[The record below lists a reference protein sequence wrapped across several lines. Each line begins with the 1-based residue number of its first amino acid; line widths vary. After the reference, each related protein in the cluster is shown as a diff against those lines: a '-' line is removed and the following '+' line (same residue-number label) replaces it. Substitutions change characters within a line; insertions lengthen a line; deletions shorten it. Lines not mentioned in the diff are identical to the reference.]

1 VHGPTVA
8 PVIEQTAAMGA
19 GPNVAVDLT
28 GKVALVTGG
37 GRGIGRAVAV
47 GYAAAGARVVL
58 AARTGAEIDAVAAE
72 IAAAGGDALAVVTD
86 VKDRAAVVNLV
97 ERTIDRFSRLDLVF
111 ANAGVVAAADSTTP
125 VDDFAHVLDVNLT
138 SIHTLARIAEPH
150 LRARGGKFLVM
161 GSGAGR
167 RPFPGGAG
175 YSVSKAGLAML
186 VRCLAVEWRAVPI
199 AVNEIIPGP
208 VKTVMAWRVLDSPQ
222 LPDGVRLDWYKEPED
237 VVPMALFLA
246 GLPDDGPT
254 GQTFSLLGRD
264 G

>member
-1 VHGPTVA
+1 L
-8 PVIEQTAAMGA
+8 EQNAAMSA
-19 GPNVAVDLT
+19 EANRPVDLT
-28 GKVALVTGG
+28 GKVAIVTGG
-37 GRGIGRAVAV
+37 GRGIGRAVAI
-47 GYAAAGARVVL
+47 GYAAAGASVVV
-58 AARTGAEIDAVAAE
+58 AARTEDEIDDVAAA
-72 IAAAGGDALAVVTD
+72 ITAAGGAALPVVTD
-86 VKDRAAVVNLV
+86 VTDRRAVENLV
-97 ERTIDRFSRLDLVF
+97 DRTLERFAQLDLVF
-111 ANAGVVAAADSTTP
+111 ANAGVVAAADSVTP
-125 VDDFAHVLDVNLT
+125 IDDFVHVLDVNLT
-138 SIHTLARIAEPH
+138 SIHALARIAEPH

-186 VRCLAVEWRAVPI
+186 VRCLAVEWRSVPI

-222 LPDGVRLDWYKEPED
+222 LPEGVRLDWHKEPED